1 MERNQVQWL
10 DLHSRPMKFNRQSIL
25 TEVLLTVECL
35 KFKEKYSLV
44 SAAQEDRKV
53 PERVDGPYY
62 LLAVFDA
69 IMNAMTKAN
78 GKKVSL
84 FENVG

>member
-35 KFKEKYSLV
+35 HFKKKYT
-44 SAAQEDRKV
+44 AAQEDREV

-62 LLAVFDA
+62 LLVVFDA

-84 FENVG
+84 FKNVG

>member
-10 DLHSRPMKFNRQSIL
+10 DLHSRPMKFQRQSIL

-35 KFKEKYSLV
+35 HFKEKYNT
-44 SAAQEDRKV
+44 AKQEGREV
-53 PERVDGPYY
+53 PETVDGPYY

-78 GKKVSL
+78 GKTVSL
-84 FENVG
+84 